1 MEMLIMKFLLS
12 ILLQKIV
19 QFACNKKNY
28 TTIPP
33 FMRCMCLI
41 VLNIIGMNGI
51 KNNTIRKNVV
61 AVAVWLALFSA
72 SVYQVKA
79 QRGLEDPYVL
89 HTQKINRLLQ
99 FIRYYYVD
107 TVDFEK
113 IVEKGTI
120 EMLKELD
127 PHSTYIS
134 KKDVARTNEPLQG
147 NFEGI
152 GVSFQIIK
160 DTITVIQPIKGGP
173 SEQVGII
180 AGDKIVQI
188 DDSLAVGKI
197 ATNSWVFSKL
207 RGKKGTK
214 VVLKIKRGNNPDLL
228 TFTIIRDKIPVNSI
242 EAYFMIDKETA
253 YLKLE
258 RFSQTTTNE
267 FMQAMTEL
275 KMSGMKNLV
284 FDLRGNT
291 GGYLNTAVEI
301 VDEFISK
308 NKLVVYTQN
317 NQTGNRQTFSTSK
330 NGIFETGK
338 LVILIDEYSASA
350 SEIVSGAV
358 QDWDRGIIIGRRS
371 FGKGLVQTMT
381 PLPDSSEVRLTT
393 SRYYIP
399 SGRCIQKP
407 YEGVEDYSRD
417 LIKRYNSGELSHAD
431 SVHFPDSLKYYTDG
445 KRVVYGGG
453 GIMPDIF
460 IPMDTTRVSDFYWR
474 LHRNNIF
481 NQFVLSYTMAQKDNL
496 LKQYP
501 TFDAFNEKF
510 KFDENLMNEFY
521 SFARS
526 ENVIDTF
533 SFDFKAYLNGF
544 IATNKDT
551 LNKIFTS
558 LQSVNNVDFQEMLT
572 KYITEEIAKR
582 EKINQTFDTEAQ
594 IQRQLK
600 TLIARNLYDP
610 NKSTKIWLTMDEG
623 YKRAIEIINDNALF
637 KKMKITY

>member
-1 MEMLIMKFLLS
+1 MNRMK
-12 ILLQKIV
+12 
-19 QFACNKKNY
+19 
-28 TTIPP
+28 
-33 FMRCMCLI
+33 
-41 VLNIIGMNGI
+41 IGTM
-51 KNNTIRKNVV
+51 RKNVV
-61 AVAVWLALFSA
+61 VGFVGLLMFNL
-72 SVYQVKA
+72 SVYQANA
-79 QRGLEDPYVL
+79 QRGLDDPYVL

-99 FIRYYYVD
+99 IIRYYYVD
-107 TVDFEK
+107 TVDFGK
-113 IVEKGTI
+113 IVEKGTV

-127 PHSTYIS
+127 PHSTYVP
-134 KKDVARTNEPLQG
+134 KKEVAKTHEPLQG

-173 SEQVGII
+173 SEQVGIV

-228 TFTIIRDKIPVNSI
+228 TFTIIRDKIPVHSI

-258 RFSQTTTNE
+258 RFSQTTTSE
-267 FMQAMTEL
+267 FLQAMTEL
-275 KMSGMKNLV
+275 KTLGMKNLI

-291 GGYLNTAVEI
+291 GGYLQTAVEM
-301 VDEFISK
+301 VDEFIPK
-308 NKLVVYTQN
+308 DKLVVYTKN
-317 NQTGNRQTFSTSK
+317 NQTGNKQTFSTSK
-330 NGIFETGK
+330 SGIFEQGK

-358 QDWDRGIIIGRRS
+358 QDWDRGIIVGRRS

-381 PLPDSSEVRLTT
+381 PLPDSSEIRLTT

-417 LIKRYNSGELSHAD
+417 LIKRYNSGELTHAD
-431 SVHFPDSLKYYTDG
+431 SVHFPDSLKYYTAG
-445 KRVVYGGG
+445 KRLVYGGG

-460 IPMDTTRVSDFYWR
+460 VPMDTVRVSDYYWK
-474 LHRNNIF
+474 LYRNNIF
-481 NQFVLSYTMAQKDNL
+481 NQFVLSYTVAQKDNL

-501 TFDAFNEKF
+501 TFDAFNANF
-510 KFDENLMNEFY
+510 KIDENIMNEFY
-521 SFARS
+521 DFARK
-526 ENVIDTF
+526 ENVIDSF
-533 SFDFKAYLNGF
+533 SFDFKSYLDGF
-544 IATNKDT
+544 IASNKDT

-558 LQSVNNVDFQEMLT
+558 FQAVNDNISFQEMLT
-572 KYITEEIAKR
+572 KYILDEMIKQEKR
-582 EKINQTFDTEAQ
+582 NQSFDTEAY
-594 IQRQLK
+594 IERQLK

-610 NKSTKIWLTMDEG
+610 NKSTKIWLTMDET
-623 YKRAIEIINDNALF
+623 YKRAIEIINDNTLF
-637 KKMKITY
+637 KKMKVGW